1 MTNFKGMGGLP
12 QLRERILQNPA
23 YLQQIM
29 QELQTSNP
37 QLAQMIQQN
46 PQAMLQ
52 LLLGGAGGRPRPR
65 PGGIQVTPE
74 EKAAIDR
81 VKEILYLE

>member
-1 MTNFKGMGGLP
+1 MGGLP

-23 YLQQIM
+23 HLQQIM
-29 QELQTSNP
+29 QELQATNP
-37 QLAQMIQQN
+37 QLAQLIQQN

-52 LLLGGAGGRPRPR
+52 LLLGGGGRPRPR

-81 VKEILYLE
+81 VII